1 MYVEKGPRPV
11 ADLCQPAPPHTT
23 HNGCPADSTRPQL
36 PSQVVQS
43 GPGPPWTARGYITSA
58 IIYPG
63 PLMPSFSTVSPVS
76 FQAAQAMSAH
86 VASTTQWV
94 QSCSSCCCG
103 CSCCSHCF
111 PVEICCRSPCS
122 TVDLM
127 FSHMT
132 DCLLLHIRPR
142 TVGRFHVG
150 IGPPPKAKVGWTV
163 ASLVNVTHT
172 QLLLVRSLA
181 CCWRLM
187 TQSYF
192 VCSSLQSPSNP
203 WLTGVLQTLPA
214 EETAQEAVSRAML
227 LSC

>member
-23 HNGCPADSTRPQL
+23 HNGCPADSTRPHL

-58 IIYPG
+58 IIHPG
-63 PLMPSFSTVSPVS
+63 PLTPSFSTVSPVS

-127 FSHMT
+127 FSHMRQPAVT
-132 DCLLLHIRPR
+132 Y
-142 TVGRFHVG
+142 
-150 IGPPPKAKVGWTV
+150 KAKNRG
-163 ASLVNVTHT
+163 
-172 QLLLVRSLA
+172 LLPCWHRSPTKSKSWVDSCL
-181 CCWRLM
+181 
-187 TQSYF
+187 
-192 VCSSLQSPSNP
+192 SS
-203 WLTGVLQTLPA
+203 
-214 EETAQEAVSRAML
+214 
-227 LSC
+227 